1 MSGFFVYRNCFTG
14 DVSGGDMHTG
24 GFCSWVNERRPN
36 TPIALVHAAGDG
48 QDKAYPETNDL
59 QQLTYADNGAQQ
71 PVGLMFL
78 RRAQKGSRV
87 PLPEGEDTVFLAGS
101 HFLPDVLPV
110 FRNGKRGTRAV
121 YIHHIVQDMPRPKSL
136 NNFLANLQEQFCFRM
151 IRKHFDKIITVNHA
165 VVDSLRKR
173 GFTQPIMVSSNFVDN
188 GGAARV
194 AWEDKDITLAFCG
207 RMVKQK
213 GVDDFVRLC
222 ETMQRELPN
231 FRAVMIGV
239 GPELQRLVRLAA
251 GKSLKISFVGR
262 VDDQEKFDILRRS
275 QLFVLP
281 SIEEG
286 WGIVVAEA
294 LSVGTPVLAYD
305 LSVYKDIFGRR
316 LHTVAM
322 HNEKRLRA
330 AARRLLAH
338 YRRNPMIYEKEQIEL
353 SHFTERFR
361 RDRIAK
367 EEYDFLLDAQ
377 SQKQEVPA

>member
-1 MSGFFVYRNCFTG
+1 MGGFFVYRNCFTG

-24 GFCSWVNERRPN
+24 GFCSWVNERRPE
-36 TPIALVHAAGDG
+36 TPIALVHAADDG
-48 QDKAYPETNDL
+48 QEDAYPETREL
-59 QQLTYADNGAQQ
+59 QQLTYADNGMQQ
-71 PVGLMFL
+71 PVGLMYL

-87 PLPEGEDTVFLAGS
+87 PLPEGNDTVFLAGS

-110 FRNGKRGTRAV
+110 MRNGKRGTRAV
-121 YIHHIVQDMPRPKSL
+121 YIHHIVQDMPREKNF
-136 NNFLANLQEQFCFRM
+136 NNTLANLQERLCFRF

-188 GGAARV
+188 GGAERMD
-194 AWEDKDITLAFCG
+194 WEDKDITLAFCG

-213 GVDDFVRLC
+213 GVDDFVHLC
-222 ETMQRELPN
+222 ETLQRDMPD

-239 GPELQRLVRLAA
+239 GPELQRLVRLSAS
-251 GKSLKISFVGR
+251 KKLNISFAGR
-262 VDDQEKFDILRRS
+262 VTDREKFDIVRRA

-305 LSVYKDIFGRR
+305 LPVYKDIFGRR
-316 LHTVAM
+316 IHTVAI

-330 AARRLLAH
+330 SARRLLVH
-338 YRRNPMIYEKEQIEL
+338 YRRSPLLYQKEQIEL
-353 SHFTERFR
+353 MHFAERFT
-361 RDRIAK
+361 RDRIAR
-367 EEYDFLLDAQ
+367 EEYDFLLDNHTQ
-377 SQKQEVPA
+377 TQEVFA

>member
-1 MSGFFVYRNCFTG
+1 MGGFFVYRNCFTG

-24 GFCSWVNERRPN
+24 GFCSWVNEQRPG

-48 QDKAYPETNDL
+48 QEEAYPETTSL
-59 QQLTYADNGAQQ
+59 QQLTYADNGARQ
-71 PVGLMFL
+71 PVGLLYL

-87 PLPEGEDTVFLAGS
+87 PLPEGADTVFLAGS

-121 YIHHIVQDMPRPKSL
+121 YIHHIIQDMPRAQNF
-136 NNFLANLQEQFCFRM
+136 NNFLANLQERLCFRL

-165 VVDSLRKR
+165 VVESLRRR
-173 GFTQPIMVSSNFVDN
+173 GFRQPIMVSSNFVDN
-188 GGAARV
+188 GGAGRV
-194 AWEDKDITLAFCG
+194 AWPDKDITLAFCG

-213 GVDDFVRLC
+213 GVDEFLRLC
-222 ETMQRELPN
+222 ETLQRDLPD
-231 FRAVMIGV
+231 FRAVMVGV
-239 GPELQRLVRLAA
+239 GPELPRLVRLAA
-251 GKSLKISFVGR
+251 VKGLNIAFVGR
-262 VDDQEKFDILRRS
+262 ADDRQKFDIVRRA

-305 LSVYKDIFGRR
+305 LPVYKDIFGHR
-316 LHTVAM
+316 LHTVAI
-322 HNEKRLRA
+322 HNEQRLRA

-338 YRRNPMIYEKEQIEL
+338 YRRRPELYEKEQIEL
-353 SHFTERFR
+353 VQFAQRFR
-361 RDRIAK
+361 RDRIAQ
-367 EEYDFLLDAQ
+367 EEYDFLLDVPA
-377 SQKQEVPA
+377 QEVTA